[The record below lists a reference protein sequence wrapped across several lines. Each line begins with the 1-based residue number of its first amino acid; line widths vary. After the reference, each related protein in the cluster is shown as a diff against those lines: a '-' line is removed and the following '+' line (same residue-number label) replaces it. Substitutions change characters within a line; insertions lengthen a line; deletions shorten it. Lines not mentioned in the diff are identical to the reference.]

1 NKHLRSRVCGY
12 LVSRENLADPW
23 IVLNFLPPRMESKSI
38 SKNLTEENN
47 ELKQYID
54 SLNKECM
61 ELQAALFEEA
71 NKMILKKEVK
81 ALKNALR
88 LHVEEKPDVLA
99 VRKSMSSV
107 VPSASTLEADDKGKS
122 NRLRRLSFLLNPT
135 SNPPH
140 SSTSLASQVDRRRW
154 SSTLSTSII
163 NVTSQEPVTRRYLL
177 EALTSSV
184 TCAEAVGDDHFQAS
198 PYQSKLC

>member
-1 NKHLRSRVCGY
+1 
-12 LVSRENLADPW
+12 
-23 IVLNFLPPRMESKSI
+23 MESKRV
-38 SKNLTEENN
+38 SKTLTEENN

-71 NKMILKKEVK
+71 NKMAQNAYAAEHAAVKRAKEVEKENLILKKEVK

-88 LHVEEKPDVLA
+88 LHVEEKPDALA

-122 NRLRRLSFLLNPT
+122 NRLRRFSFLLNPT

-140 SSTSLASQVDRRRW
+140 SSNSLASQVDRRRW

-198 PYQSKLC
+198 SY